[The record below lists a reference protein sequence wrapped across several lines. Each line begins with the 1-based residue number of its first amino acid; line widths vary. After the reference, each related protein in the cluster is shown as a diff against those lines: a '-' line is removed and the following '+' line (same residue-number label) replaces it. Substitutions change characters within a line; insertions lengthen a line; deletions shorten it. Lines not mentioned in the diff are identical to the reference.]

1 MAKIN
6 IMGVKRGDINHQV
19 HVVLTE
25 QQEIEGE
32 PQEIPLGEAFV
43 VIPDGMKPAK
53 AKTMIIGAAQG
64 IMAKHKEATKIRE
77 RLQQVEF
84 PEIEG

>member
-6 IMGVKRGDINHQV
+6 IMGVRAGEGNHQV

-25 QQEIEGE
+25 QQDIEGQ
-32 PQEIPLGEAFV
+32 PQDVPLGEAFV
-43 VIPDGMKPAK
+43 TFPDGTKPTKVK
-53 AKTMIIGAAQG
+53 ADIIKAAQG
-64 IMAKHKEATKIRE
+64 IIAKAKEAKKIRE

-84 PEIEG
+84 PEIE